1 MNYAKIIPFDLAN
14 GNGIRIA
21 LFVSGCNSHCPGC
34 FNPELQ
40 DFIYGKEF
48 SESTKERALSLLSN
62 PYVAGLSILG
72 GDPLWQDE
80 QGLTELIDLVHQVKN
95 LGKTVWLWSGLTW
108 ETVMKA
114 SGESSIEV
122 RLRQQLVES
131 CDVFV
136 DGPFIESLKDLRLK
150 WRGSSNQRVID
161 VQKSLKDG
169 KVVLYESKNTI

>member
-1 MNYAKIIPFDLAN
+1 MHYAKIIPFDLAN

-21 LFVSGCNSHCPGC
+21 LFVSGCNSRCPGC

-40 DFIYGKEF
+40 DFMYGKEF
-48 SESTKERALSLLSN
+48 SEKTKQRAVSLLNN

-80 QGLTELIDLVHQVKN
+80 NSMTDLDDLVKRVHG
-95 LGKTVWLWSGLTW
+95 LHKTVWIWSGFTW
-108 ETVMKA
+108 ESVMTTTPDYKLEA
-114 SGESSIEV
+114 A
-122 RLRQQLVES
+122 RQNLIKS

-136 DGPFIESLKDLRLK
+136 DGPFIEEKKDLRLK

-161 VQKSLKDG
+161 VKKSLEAG
-169 KVVLYESKNTI
+169 QIVLYKEKNAI

>member
-40 DFIYGKEF
+40 DFIAGKEF

-80 QGLTELIDLVHQVKN
+80 QGLNELIDLVHQVKD

-114 SGESSIEV
+114 SGETSIEA

-136 DGPFIESLKDLRLK
+136 DGPFVESLKDLRLK

>member
-40 DFIYGKEF
+40 DFMYGKEF
-48 SESTKERALSLLSN
+48 SESTKQRALSLLDN
-62 PYVAGLSILG
+62 PYVEGLSILG
-72 GDPLWQDE
+72 GDPLWQNEND
-80 QGLTELIDLVHQVKN
+80 LNALIDLVYQVRK
-95 LGKTVWLWSGLTW
+95 LSKTVWLWSGFTW
-108 ETVMKA
+108 EKIMSA
-114 SGESSIEV
+114 SGESSTEA

-136 DGPFIESLKDLRLK
+136 DGPFIESMRDLRLK

-161 VQKSLKDG
+161 VQQSLADG
-169 KVVLYESKNTI
+169 KIVLYESKNTI